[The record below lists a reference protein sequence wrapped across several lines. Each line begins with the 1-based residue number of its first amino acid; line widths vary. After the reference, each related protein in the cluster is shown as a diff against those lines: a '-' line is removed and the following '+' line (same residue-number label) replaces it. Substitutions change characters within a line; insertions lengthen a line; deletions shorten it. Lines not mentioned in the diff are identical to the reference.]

1 MENKLSIRINIAER
15 YYPLKVNPDEEE
27 RIRKAAKL
35 INEKLLVYKQAYS
48 GKDTPDFI
56 AMVTL
61 HFATKYLEMTEKM
74 DETPII
80 DKVESLNE
88 DISDFL
94 KELNS
99 EISS

>member
-1 MENKLSIRINIAER
+1 MEEKLSIRINIAER
-15 YYPLKVNPDEEE
+15 YFPLKVNRDEEE

-35 INEKLLVYKQAYS
+35 INDQLLRYKQTYS

-61 HFATKYLEMTEKM
+61 HFATKFLELEEKM

-80 DKVESLNE
+80 EKVASLDEEITEYLNNVFIES
-88 DISDFL
+88 S
-94 KELNS
+94 
-99 EISS
+99 